1 MKSESVSV
9 KPKTWFVWYLLK
21 NRLNTNPEIM
31 IIQALTRK
39 VISGLKYRPEII
51 PIHNGRPIRRNGIS
65 LCSTVCS

>member
-1 MKSESVSV
+1 
-9 KPKTWFVWYLLK
+9 LK
-21 NRLNTNPEIM
+21 NRLNTNPEII

-51 PIHNGRPIRRNGIS
+51 PKHNGRPIRRNGIS